1 MRRSQ
6 GPRGAE
12 LRVLCEVT
20 VCVYGLF
27 NQECPGRLKSIK
39 EGTSASLPLG
49 SFADFHLFSSSNK
62 HKL

>member
-6 GPRGAE
+6 RPRGVE

-27 NQECPGRLKSIK
+27 NQKKWIGHLEGIK
-39 EGTSASLPLG
+39 EGTLTSLPLG
-49 SFADFHLFSSSNK
+49 S
-62 HKL
+62 